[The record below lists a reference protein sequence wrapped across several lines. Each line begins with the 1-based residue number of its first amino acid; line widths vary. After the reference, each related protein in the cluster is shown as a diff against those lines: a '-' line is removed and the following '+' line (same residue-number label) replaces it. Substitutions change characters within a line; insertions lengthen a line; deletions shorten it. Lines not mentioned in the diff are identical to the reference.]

1 MFRQATTYSK
11 YLLQSKPFDRLDDE
25 LLTLQLRKV
34 FDKNRIFYSFVALDV
49 VRKKNL
55 ADERILEV
63 NDLGAGS
70 RVAKSL
76 ERSVK
81 SIADSAVKR
90 KKYAELMF
98 RMVEAFRVNTI
109 LELGTSLG
117 ITTGYLAKANKAASV
132 YTFEGAEEIAR
143 VAQENFKLMKLDNVD
158 LIEGNFDDTL
168 GPFLHKIDSLDLVFL
183 DGNHK
188 KEPTLRY
195 YEWLLPKLHERSIV
209 IVDDINWSVE
219 MNEAWQELTARK
231 EVTLALN
238 LFEMGILFLDS
249 ALKKEHLLVRY

>member
-1 MFRQATTYSK
+1 MFRQAATYSK
-11 YLLQSKPFDRLDDE
+11 YLLQSKPFDTLEDE
-25 LLTLQLRKV
+25 LLTGQLRKI
-34 FDKNRIFYSFVALDV
+34 FDKERTFYSFVALDI

-55 ADERILEV
+55 GDERILEV

-70 RVAKSL
+70 KTTKNSK
-76 ERSVK
+76 RSVK

-98 RMVEAFRVNTI
+98 RMVEAFQSNTI

-117 ITTGYLAKANKAASV
+117 ITTGYLAKANKAANI
-132 YTFEGAEEIAR
+132 YTFEGAEEIAK
-143 VAQENFKLMKLDNVD
+143 VARENFSLMKLNNVQLIKGPFDETLPGFLDSINKVD
-158 LIEGNFDDTL
+158 LA
-168 GPFLHKIDSLDLVFL
+168 FL
-183 DGNHK
+183 DGNHS

-195 YEWLLPKLHERSIV
+195 FDWLLPKFHEKSVV
-209 IVDDINWSVE
+209 IVDDINWSAE

-238 LFEMGILFLDS
+238 LFEMGIIFFDPTCI
-249 ALKKEHLLVRY
+249 KEELLIRY